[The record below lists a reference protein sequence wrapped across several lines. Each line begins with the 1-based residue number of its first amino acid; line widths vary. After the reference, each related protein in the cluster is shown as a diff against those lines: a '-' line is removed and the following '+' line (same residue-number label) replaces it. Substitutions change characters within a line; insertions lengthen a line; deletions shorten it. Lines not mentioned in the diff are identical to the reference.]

1 VCSHSPDMTTGLKTP
16 ASPGIFAFNPA
27 NLAPYLERLYHAPVK
42 VLELAPLGEPATDG
56 KGYGYGIPLRV
67 LFQVGDHVQS
77 AVLESVRPGPF
88 GHEHASDRAQALLWS
103 HDTYGRLPRH
113 VKSIDVGAVRSD
125 GTLMSAG
132 AAGEFFILTEFSP
145 GRPYADDL
153 LRLRAGGDL
162 RQADVA
168 RADALRDYLARIHE
182 KRNREPGLYVR
193 RLRELI
199 GHGECVMGLTDAYPP
214 DGPIGED
221 LLRAIEERTNAW
233 RWKLKRRTHRL
244 RQVHGDF
251 HPWNILFREEND
263 FTVLDRSR
271 GEWGEPA
278 DDVACLTMNY
288 LFFSLQSRGR
298 LAGGFETLFRRFWD
312 GYLERTGDA
321 EMLEVVAPFFAF
333 RGLVLANPVWYPAL
347 EAGVRRR
354 LVNFVLRVL
363 DESRFDP
370 ALANAY
376 CGV

>member
-1 VCSHSPDMTTGLKTP
+1 MTTGLETVP
-16 ASPGIFAFNPA
+16 SRGISAFSPA
-27 NLAPYLERLYHAPVK
+27 NLAPYLEGLFGVPVQ
-42 VLELAPLGEPATDG
+42 VLGLAPLGETAVPADG

-67 LFQVGDHVQS
+67 VFKAGDRIRA
-77 AVLESVRPGPF
+77 AVLENVRPGPF
-88 GHEHASDRAQALLWS
+88 GHEHRSDRAQMLLWC
-103 HDTYGRLPRH
+103 HDTYGLLPGH

-125 GTLMSAG
+125 GALQSVG
-132 AAGEFFILTEFSP
+132 AAGEFFILTEFAP

-153 LRLRAGGDL
+153 LRLREGGIP
-162 RQADVA
+162 RQEDVE
-168 RADALRDYLARIHE
+168 RADALSGYLAEIHAT
-182 KRNREPGLYVR
+182 KRADDGLYHR

-199 GHGECVMGLTDAYPP
+199 GHGECVMGLTDAYPRP
-214 DGPIGED
+214 GPIGED
-221 LLRAIEERTNAW
+221 LLRSIEERTNAW
-233 RWKLKRRTHRL
+233 RWKLKRRAHRL
-244 RQVHGDF
+244 SQVHGDF
-251 HPWNILFREEND
+251 HPWNILFGEGTE

-312 GYLERTGDA
+312 RYLERTGDT

-333 RGLVLANPVWYPAL
+333 RGLVLANPVWYPSL
-347 EAGVRRR
+347 DDGVRRR
-354 LVNFVLRVL
+354 VVHFMLRVL
-363 DESRFDP
+363 DEARFDP